1 MVLFRF
7 HRIFSQT
14 INVSI
19 IEALFISVLLASP
32 TPQFFFPTN
41 DVNLQTDEYQDVKKC
56 LDDDYSMP
64 YFNPSTQEVVIQLHN
79 HYNLRNYMLHI
90 FVY

>member
-7 HRIFSQT
+7 YGISSQT
-14 INVSI
+14 VYVSI
-19 IEALFISVLLASP
+19 IETLFISVLLASP

-41 DVNLQTDEYQDVKKC
+41 DVNFQNDEYQDVNKC

-64 YFNPSTQEVVIQLHN
+64 YFNPSTGQVMI
-79 HYNLRNYMLHI
+79 
-90 FVY
+90 

>member
-7 HRIFSQT
+7 YGISSQT
-14 INVSI
+14 VYVSI
-19 IEALFISVLLASP
+19 IETLFISVLLASP

-41 DVNLQTDEYQDVKKC
+41 DVNFQNDEYQDVKKC

-64 YFNPSTQEVVIQLHN
+64 YFNPSTQEVVI
-79 HYNLRNYMLHI
+79 
-90 FVY
+90 

>member
-7 HRIFSQT
+7 IAIFSQT

-19 IEALFISVLLASP
+19 IETLFISVLLASP

-41 DVNLQTDEYQDVKKC
+41 DVNFQNDEYQDVKKC

-64 YFNPSTQEVVIQLHN
+64 FFNPSTGQVVI
-79 HYNLRNYMLHI
+79 
-90 FVY
+90 